1 MKYVFFGTPEFAAI
15 ILRGLI
21 GVGMPPVAVVCNPDK
36 PVGRKKLITAPLT
49 KQIAKENGISVFQ
62 PETKKDLIALSPSL
76 AKIADFAVV
85 AAYAKIIPQEVI
97 DLFKLGIIGV
107 HPSLLPKF
115 RGPSPIQSAILS
127 DELKTGTTLF
137 LLAKGVDDG
146 AILSQEEIDID
157 GKNYEDLIRDLGEL
171 SLGLLVNVLPNFGV
185 GRIESTPQDTNQ
197 ATFTTFFERDAGL
210 VEEDDLKKAMN
221 GDATKSLRIW
231 RMVRALNPEPGVYVF
246 INNKRTKL
254 LSVNLDNSRLVLER
268 IQKEGKNPEALTQ
281 T

>member
-1 MKYVFFGTPEFAAI
+1 MKYVFFGTPEFASI
-15 ILRGLI
+15 ILKGLI
-21 GVGMPPVAVVCNPDK
+21 GAGMPPVAVVCNPDK
-36 PVGRKKLITAPLT
+36 PVGRKKLVTAPLT

-137 LLAKGVDDG
+137 LLAKGVDD
-146 AILSQEEIDID
+146 
-157 GKNYEDLIRDLGEL
+157 
-171 SLGLLVNVLPNFGV
+171 NFGV

>member
-1 MKYVFFGTPEFAAI
+1 MKYVFFGTPEFASI
-15 ILRGLI
+15 ILKGLI
-21 GVGMPPVAVVCNPDK
+21 GAGMPPVAVVCNPDK
-36 PVGRKKLITAPLT
+36 PVGRKKLVTAPLT

-146 AILSQEEIDID
+146 AILSQEEINID
-157 GKNYEDLIRDLGEL
+157 DKNYEDLVRDLGKFSLEL
-171 SLGLLVNVLPNFGV
+171 LIKMLPDFSV
-185 GRIESTPQDTNQ
+185 GRIESTPQDANQ

-210 VEEDDLKKAMN
+210 VEEDDLKEAIN

-231 RMVRALNPEPGVYVF
+231 KMVRALNPEPGVYAF

-254 LSVNLDNSRLVLER
+254 LSVNLDGSKLVLER
-268 IQKEGKNPEALTQ
+268 IQKEGKNPEALT
-281 T
+281 

>member
-1 MKYVFFGTPEFAAI
+1 M
-15 ILRGLI
+15 
-21 GVGMPPVAVVCNPDK
+21 
-36 PVGRKKLITAPLT
+36 
-49 KQIAKENGISVFQ
+49 
-62 PETKKDLIALSPSL
+62 
-76 AKIADFAVV
+76 
-85 AAYAKIIPQEVI
+85 
-97 DLFKLGIIGV
+97 
-107 HPSLLPKF
+107 
-115 RGPSPIQSAILS
+115 
-127 DELKTGTTLF
+127 
-137 LLAKGVDDG
+137 
-146 AILSQEEIDID
+146 
-157 GKNYEDLIRDLGEL
+157 
-171 SLGLLVNVLPNFGV
+171 LPNFGV